1 MAVLGDLVVNLGMNT
16 SGFMRQMTSVQNT
29 MNSGKLRRGSTPG
42 AGMLGGMTD
51 RGMTRSVMMGN
62 LLSSAIQSAAGWM
75 VSLGKSAVML
85 AGQTEQI
92 RLSLEVLSG
101 SKELGEGVFNAM
113 EKIAADTTLTLQETT
128 SATKQLLV
136 TFDATQIPSLVT
148 MLGNI
153 SSGMDNVSLQ
163 EMAYLLQT
171 SAEEGKLLAR
181 DLRQFTT
188 RGIPLPKALKEV
200 LGLVGPGSGT
210 KLNELISAG
219 KVTMETTM
227 KALQL
232 LSDTVYKDMLKRQG
246 ETFLGR
252 LTQMKDSWTFLLRD
266 FGTIVEKA
274 FDFRGV
280 MENVTAFFRS
290 FRDNLWKI
298 QTAVQQVADTFRAF
312 IGMLG
317 DMGSRIGDFFT
328 FATDSTW
335 TFGEAFTAVFATLEY
350 GFTHWLD
357 VGELAM
363 FKLSLKVHE
372 TIREIMFFYEN
383 WMRMLEG
390 RPPIF
395 INPLSQKE
403 LDLMKEIALLEGKAG
418 QSLKDFIQ
426 EKLEEFLALKKPG
439 PPKGLGPPKPYEFDG
454 AGGGGGKGQNK
465 NPALMQN
472 TQEAWK
478 AIVKSMGE
486 DPEAKVVGALQV
498 LQRIEKM
505 REREDAKRH
514 REAMKGHKQKPVV
527 IGNFAGGFAGGGGF

>member
-1 MAVLGDLVVNLGMNT
+1 MAVLGDLIVNVGANT
-16 SGFMRQMTSVQNT
+16 SGFMRQMTSVTNM

-75 VSLGKSAVML
+75 VGLGKSAVML

-128 SATKQLLV
+128 SAAKQLLV

-171 SAEEGKLLAR
+171 SAEEGKLMAR

-219 KVTMETTM
+219 EVTMDKTMAAIKLLSETT
-227 KALQL
+227 
-232 LSDTVYKDMLKRQG
+232 YKDMLKRQG

-252 LTQMKDSWTFLLRD
+252 LTQMKDSWTFVLRD
-266 FGTIVEKA
+266 FGTMIEKA
-274 FDFRGV
+274 FDFRGAFV
-280 MENVTAFFRS
+280 NVTEFFRML
-290 FRDNLWKI
+290 RDNLWKTE
-298 QTAVQQVADTFRAF
+298 TAIQQVADTFRAF

-317 DMGSRIGDFFT
+317 DMASRIGDFFT

-335 TFGEAFTAVFATLEY
+335 TFGEAWTAVFATLEY

-372 TIREIMFFYEN
+372 TMREIMFFYEN

-395 INPLSQKE
+395 ANPLSQKE

-418 QSLKDFIQ
+418 QSLKDFVQ
-426 EKLEEFLALKKPG
+426 EKLEAFLGLKKPG
-439 PPKGLGPPKPYEFDG
+439 PPKGLGPPNPPEFDG
-454 AGGGGGKGQNK
+454 AGGGGKGQNK

-478 AIVKSMGE
+478 AIMQSMGE

-498 LQRIEKM
+498 LQRIENM

-527 IGNFAGGFAGGGGF
+527 IGDFAGGGGAF